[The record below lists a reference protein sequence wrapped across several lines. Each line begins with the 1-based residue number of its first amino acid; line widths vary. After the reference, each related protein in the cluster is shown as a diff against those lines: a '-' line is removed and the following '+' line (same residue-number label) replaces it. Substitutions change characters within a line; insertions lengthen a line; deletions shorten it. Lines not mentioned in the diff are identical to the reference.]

1 MVIQKAEKALR
12 NALPYVADA
21 GAAAYAA
28 VAVFA
33 LAVAAA
39 EFMSPGSASGA
50 IAPQTLVIC
59 LAVAGALA
67 LADVSGDRPKGKR
80 LAFFAALGV
89 AATAVA
95 FWAAW
100 DYFSPV
106 PGMRERLAGFTA
118 AVVGLLFA
126 ASASPAPEDV

>member
-1 MVIQKAEKALR
+1 MVRRAASALK

-28 VAVFA
+28 IALFA

-39 EFMSPGSASGA
+39 EFTNPGSASGA
-50 IAPQTLVIC
+50 VAPQTLVVL
-59 LAVAGALA
+59 LAAAGAFA
-67 LADVSGDRPKGKR
+67 LVDVRGGRPGRKR
-80 LAFFAALGV
+80 LAFFAALGLV
-89 AATAVA
+89 AAAVA
-95 FWAAW
+95 FWSAW
-100 DYFSPV
+100 DYFGPV
-106 PGMRERLAGFTA
+106 PALRGRLAAYTA